1 MNLQQMLYKGEKVLR
16 DHSPSV
22 LTALGVS
29 GTISTAYLAARASWY
44 ARGRLES
51 KSPYMTK
58 REVLEEVW
66 DLYIPAVSAGT
77 FTIVCI
83 IGAARINSRR
93 AAAAY
98 SVMAIS
104 EKALEEY
111 RDKVVETIG
120 ERKEKGIRDSIALD
134 RVEGNPPNH
143 ILITGGGEVLCCE
156 LYTGRYF
163 TSDME
168 SLRKA
173 QNDINARLI
182 SQMYASLHD
191 FYYIL
196 GLPATTDSGKIG
208 WESDKML
215 QLEFTTVMS
224 TDNRPCIA
232 FDYNYT
238 KIL

>member
-1 MNLQQMLYKGEKVLR
+1 MNLQHMLRKGEKVLWN
-16 DHSPSV
+16 HSPSI

-29 GTISTAYLAARASWY
+29 GTVSTAYLAAKATWY
-44 ARGRLES
+44 ARGRLEDQ
-51 KSPYMTK
+51 SPHLTK
-58 REVLEEVW
+58 REIVEATW
-66 DLYIPAVSAGT
+66 DLYIPAVSAGA

-120 ERKEKGIRDSIALD
+120 ERKEKNIRDAIATD

-143 ILITGGGEVLCCE
+143 ILVAGTGEVLCCE

-182 SQMYASLHD
+182 GQMYASLHD

-208 WESDKML
+208 WESDRML

-238 KIL
+238 KML